1 MTASDIGEAFRP
13 VVPPWFGE
21 SMAQEDNSLQVV
33 TAAYGVS
40 WAYLI
45 GDVSFTTYKSSQLGP
60 SPLEAANMS
69 EPTRLSMVAVKRSVF
84 QGLASMALPAFT
96 IHTAVRMATKRLAN
110 TPNPA
115 LKRWGPTA
123 VGLGIVPALP
133 YLFDE
138 PVSIRAYSKNRL
150 MIG

>member
-1 MTASDIGEAFRP
+1 MWEKLSGRLCHHGSVSQRNSSIQAKSQPADI
-13 VVPPWFGE
+13 
-21 SMAQEDNSLQVV
+21 LV
-33 TAAYGVS
+33 TAGYGIS

-96 IHTAVRMATKRLAN
+96 IHTAVRQATKRLA
-110 TPNPA
+110 TSPNVT
-115 LKRWGPTA
+115 LKRWAPTA

-138 PVSIRAYSKNRL
+138 PVGPPPYNYYRTS
-150 MIG
+150 G

>member
-1 MTASDIGEAFRP
+1 VREHELIT
-13 VVPPWFGE
+13 
-21 SMAQEDNSLQVV
+21 V

-96 IHTAVRMATKRLAN
+96 IHTAVRQATKRLA
-110 TPNPA
+110 TSPNPA

-138 PVSIRAYSKNRL
+138 PVRYFPYRRRKKGLTCRSN
-150 MIG
+150 MW